1 MKKSK
6 FNTIVNFDNLIILY
20 NSFTN
25 KFLLL
30 EQFLYDMYNSVSTQD
45 DLLELK
51 EVHSDF
57 YEALIAN
64 GFFVEKDVN
73 ELERV
78 RDLINTVDNQDEYY
92 HLIVNPTMN
101 CNFKCWYCYETHEKK
116 SQLNDETIQK
126 IEKLIENVFIKNPN
140 IKYIVLSFFG
150 GEPLLFYDKM
160 IKLIRGAKIITD
172 NYNKGL
178 ELAITTNGLLIN
190 EEIISELNNY
200 KISGFQI
207 TLDGNKEKHDQVRY
221 ISKSRGSYDKI
232 IENVIALAQ
241 NGIFVTLRIN
251 YTREN
256 LNGLEEVIN
265 DLENLESS
273 AKKNIALSMQ
283 KVFQEP
289 NSQEL
294 TDLVENF
301 KFYAKEKGINHRS
314 ALLSDTLRN
323 SCYADKKNQAVI
335 NYNGDV
341 YKCNARDFNQKNKE
355 GVLNG
360 DGEIIWNEQHNK
372 RLIPKMTNKPCLEC
386 SILPICGGGC
396 SQMIVE
402 NIGKDYCVHNF
413 DENSKKELILNMFLD
428 EELI

>member
-251 YTREN
+251 YTR
-256 LNGLEEVIN
+256 
-265 DLENLESS
+265 
-273 AKKNIALSMQ
+273 
-283 KVFQEP
+283 
-289 NSQEL
+289 
-294 TDLVENF
+294 
-301 KFYAKEKGINHRS
+301 
-314 ALLSDTLRN
+314 
-323 SCYADKKNQAVI
+323 
-335 NYNGDV
+335 
-341 YKCNARDFNQKNKE
+341 
-355 GVLNG
+355 
-360 DGEIIWNEQHNK
+360 
-372 RLIPKMTNKPCLEC
+372 
-386 SILPICGGGC
+386 
-396 SQMIVE
+396 
-402 NIGKDYCVHNF
+402 
-413 DENSKKELILNMFLD
+413 
-428 EELI
+428 